1 MKGVGGQSRRMGVGG
16 GDEDGIVLL
25 LRDGRLIRV
34 GPLRGKERVRHV
46 TISAKRA
53 NVLDIMFA

>member
-1 MKGVGGQSRRMGVGG
+1 MKGVGGQSRRIGVGG

-46 TISAKRA
+46 TIRVKRGK
-53 NVLDIMFA
+53 VLDIMFA